1 MVGPIIRNYDKKL
14 WKKCIK
20 CRQWKPYITHDD
32 AQGTERKRAFGKHE
46 GNADGVQVI
55 CYSCKTI
62 MGSKA
67 RSKNPVQ
74 RVRHHTGTRCLTQL
88 GDLAPEGFLTDLE
101 DYLGYR
107 IQRLVKHLSADL
119 KEREGPDRK
128 LRDALEEGYHID
140 HIHPL
145 SKFKVVVRSQQQVEF
160 VDWDAFKKCWAMEN
174 LRAIPATENLQK
186 GAKTDEDN
194 STHVEAQEEETT
206 TPEVTI
212 DIALQLDS
220 QTRDKQR

>member
-1 MVGPIIRNYDKKL
+1 
-14 WKKCIK
+14 
-20 CRQWKPYITHDD
+20 
-32 AQGTERKRAFGKHE
+32 
-46 GNADGVQVI
+46 
-55 CYSCKTI
+55 
-62 MGSKA
+62 
-67 RSKNPVQ
+67 
-74 RVRHHTGTRCLTQL
+74 
-88 GDLAPEGFLTDLE
+88 
-101 DYLGYR
+101 
-107 IQRLVKHLSADL
+107 
-119 KEREGPDRK
+119 
-128 LRDALEEGYHID
+128 LEEGYHID

-212 DIALQLDS
+212 DIALKPDS
-220 QTRDKQR
+220 Q